1 MHVFARLLPLLLVGP
16 GLLAVEDE
24 HPAKRR
30 RTVAAA
36 PAEPGPVVPAPFN
49 PATVGAAARMEGQ
62 GPARLPT
69 VLFQDIA
76 GYLGAQ
82 EASRT
87 LFQLSRA
94 HYHTAATR
102 SRWQAVRLGDPTPVV
117 VDHHREA
124 AAGGPRDLSG
134 HRTLELHNFVPGSEA
149 WLALPA
155 RMPHVKSLTVHCA
168 EIRVDQ
174 ARMWLDR
181 CPDLERLCLVTKE
194 LRPGE
199 FPDAAAAPAA
209 VAPAAPAPVAPVLAL
224 SVVNPGDVSMGVAG
238 VDLRPL
244 VAGRRLTRLEVPL
257 LSVAEACLGTYGPNI
272 NAILRDQAL
281 NLEAVH
287 LNHHDV
293 DRTEARNFMERLAA
307 CPRLTEVALI
317 DYHGS
322 GALGTD
328 DLLRLLEGGPGLTRL
343 TLRDVDFASSPAV
356 TGALPTSL
364 EHLETDTEIRDPD
377 GPERVSPCFLAAL
390 TRLDRLRSLSLNW
403 VEGRH
408 LADQLLEQ
416 LRVHP
421 SLRQCRLTMNDHEDH
436 EGDEDFDAWA
446 VRWMAVYREAGK
458 ALTLTS

>member
-1 MHVFARLLPLLLVGP
+1 
-16 GLLAVEDE
+16 
-24 HPAKRR
+24 
-30 RTVAAA
+30 
-36 PAEPGPVVPAPFN
+36 
-49 PATVGAAARMEGQ
+49 
-62 GPARLPT
+62 
-69 VLFQDIA
+69 
-76 GYLGAQ
+76 
-82 EASRT
+82 
-87 LFQLSRA
+87 
-94 HYHTAATR
+94 
-102 SRWQAVRLGDPTPVV
+102 
-117 VDHHREA
+117 
-124 AAGGPRDLSG
+124 
-134 HRTLELHNFVPGSEA
+134 
-149 WLALPA
+149 
-155 RMPHVKSLTVHCA
+155 
-168 EIRVDQ
+168 
-174 ARMWLDR
+174 
-181 CPDLERLCLVTKE
+181 
-194 LRPGE
+194 
-199 FPDAAAAPAA
+199 
-209 VAPAAPAPVAPVLAL
+209 
-224 SVVNPGDVSMGVAG
+224 
-238 VDLRPL
+238 
-244 VAGRRLTRLEVPL
+244 
-257 LSVAEACLGTYGPNI
+257 
-272 NAILRDQAL
+272 
-281 NLEAVH
+281 
-287 LNHHDV
+287 
-293 DRTEARNFMERLAA
+293 MERLAA